1 MKNNDSDTFY
11 LHITFIL
18 IKIVRILTKKP
29 SEKPNNDRTRTLGK
43 INKSCNGSRVRRED
57 TFEVF
62 VEAF

>member
-1 MKNNDSDTFY
+1 MKNNNPDVFWFD
-11 LHITFIL
+11 IPVIL